1 MTTPELDYW
10 EECIAIS
17 CEENDVAITPEQI
30 RAIADDVRRGHE
42 NYGMAFGVPQSNPER
57 DEIKQLK
64 GALQRERDKRT
75 CPACKGTGEIVTQG
89 PHHGSWSQCDRCRG
103 QGRC

>member
-1 MTTPELDYW
+1 MTTTDYW
-10 EECIAIS
+10 EECLANS
-17 CEENDVAITPEQI
+17 CEENEVALTPEQLS
-30 RAIADDVRRGHE
+30 AIATDIRRGHE
-42 NYGMAFGVPQSNPER
+42 NYGMAFGQPESPYPR
-57 DEIKQLK
+57 EIRQLEES
-64 GALQRERDKRT
+64 LQREREKRT